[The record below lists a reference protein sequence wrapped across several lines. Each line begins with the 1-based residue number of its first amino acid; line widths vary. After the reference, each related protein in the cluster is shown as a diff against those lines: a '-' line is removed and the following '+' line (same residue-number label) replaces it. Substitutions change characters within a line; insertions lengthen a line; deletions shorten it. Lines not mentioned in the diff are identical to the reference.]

1 MANLNLKIQRQT
13 VLRALM
19 SSIGVIIQ
27 SLGGA
32 ILLESHLGMDPY
44 SSMNLGISKLIGW
57 ELGTFQLVLN
67 FVILV
72 IVFFVQKRLIGVG
85 TIFNMVLVG
94 YGIQFFSEVYQR
106 MLPDPRTL
114 IWQVVVA
121 IIGLLIFTF
130 GLSMYIVAD
139 VGVSPFDA
147 ITPMLL
153 ELFHSHRYRFI
164 RIIQDTTTMLIAW
177 LVGGPFGLVT
187 LIVAF
192 GTGPFIIFWRERVHS
207 HLLALI
213 TNR

>member
-72 IVFFVQKRLIGVG
+72 IVFFVQKRLIGIG

>member
-106 MLPDPRTL
+106 MLPDPRML

>member
-1 MANLNLKIQRQT
+1 KQ
-13 VLRALM
+13 
-19 SSIGVIIQ
+19 
-27 SLGGA
+27 
-32 ILLESHLGMDPY
+32 
-44 SSMNLGISKLIGW
+44 W
-57 ELGTFQLVLN
+57 
-67 FVILV
+67 
-72 IVFFVQKRLIGVG
+72 
-85 TIFNMVLVG
+85 
-94 YGIQFFSEVYQR
+94 YQR
-106 MLPDPRTL
+106 RVL
-114 IWQVVVA
+114 
-121 IIGLLIFTF
+121 